1 MNAKPQDHWVNIL
14 TREIWTE
21 HYRVNKWTYFWYYI
35 SCPSCRTYLWDLR
48 VWEISLIAIITSRC
62 MFDHL
67 VKLFCF
73 RQNVILSLGF
83 IDNISVWD
91 FTELCDWAF
100 KNIFFTNPWFFQTC
114 WFREWEEFWRN
125 RGWALTADDV
135 SPDNMKSISSNCEI
149 FWGAEETRKHTL
161 PWGHMVTGYR
171 VSVLHSTGGEREIF
185 IHSYRPQYQSQ
196 AFFIVSNYSYKHVII
211 SLRTF
216 YAILGAKKLFIFCNS
231 KL

>member
-1 MNAKPQDHWVNIL
+1 MQSHRIIESISWPGKSGLSI
-14 TREIWTE
+14 TEWT
-21 HYRVNKWTYFWYYI
+21 HFWYYI
-35 SCPSCRTYLWDLR
+35 SCPCRTYLWDLR

-149 FWGAEETRKHTL
+149 FWGAEETRKHITMR
-161 PWGHMVTGYR
+161 PYGHWLSGECFTQYRGWTGDIYTFIQAT
-171 VSVLHSTGGEREIF
+171 VPESSIFHSF
-185 IHSYRPQYQSQ
+185 
-196 AFFIVSNYSYKHVII
+196 
-211 SLRTF
+211 
-216 YAILGAKKLFIFCNS
+216 
-231 KL
+231 